1 MRKEEVDSVDVDVP
15 KCEMLSRARKCA
27 RLFVCLSFLSLS
39 PPPPAPF
46 HGVLKN
52 IYIKEIKTTYFRA
65 STVAYIV
72 VHEEN
77 TKVSASES
85 NKKCII

>member
-1 MRKEEVDSVDVDVP
+1 MP
-15 KCEMLSRARKCA
+15 AYLSA
-27 RLFVCLSFLSLS
+27 FLSSLSLS

-46 HGVLKN
+46 HGVLK
-52 IYIKEIKTTYFRA
+52 IYIKEIKTTYFRT
-65 STVAYIV
+65 SIVAYIV